1 MGGVEV
7 KNGLG
12 EYLERLKKYK
22 NRFKSEKITRLVG
35 SIGVETAREE
45 YSASGVTPEDLR
57 AEVRDNGVD
66 IVATG
71 EHLAFS
77 EFGTGTTGKGTY
89 EVDGE
94 KGKLPTQTLIFD
106 SHGKEQQTQGWEYNY
121 YKEQNK
127 DINPNIPD
135 FTGIRANAQMFK
147 TSRRLQEE
155 LPSEIRKEI
164 KGEN

>member
-7 KNGLG
+7 RNGLG

-45 YSASGVTPEDLR
+45 YSASGVNPTDLR
-57 AEVRDNGVD
+57 AEVRDDGVD

-77 EFGTGTTGKGTY
+77 EFGTGVRGKDTY
-89 EVDGE
+89 EGE
-94 KGKLPTQTLIFD
+94 LPTQTLIFD

-127 DINPNIPD
+127 DINPNIPN
-135 FTGIRANAQMFK
+135 FTGIAANAQMFK
-147 TSRRLQEE
+147 TSIRLRDE
-155 LPSEIRKEI
+155 LPSEIKKEI
-164 KGEN
+164 KGDN